1 MLDPMDAPSGLDNDL
16 IQAGAGHVGSNAP
29 VAPPGAGPQGAPSEQ
44 SSHPPPEADESWDH
58 HYQDERDAAYL
69 YRALAGIERA
79 PALRDLFQKLAVV
92 EDRHAARWEELFL
105 ASGRPLPAYRTARR
119 TRLLAWAARRFGTS
133 LVLPMMLAEEGR
145 EVQAYLG
152 LARRS
157 RHDRTHVAALEI
169 AADSA
174 VHARE
179 LAEAMGRDSEP
190 WHVGGS
196 GGYLRSIVYGFND
209 GLTANFGLVAGV
221 LGADVAPHVVIIS
234 GVAGAIADALSMGSS
249 GYLAAKSE
257 SEMHAHQIAIERQE
271 MTLMPDLEEEE
282 LAVIYE
288 AKGLTAERAR
298 ETARAIMQEPQK
310 ALDTMVREELN
321 IHPAE
326 LAPLRDGLVTGTA
339 TAIGAFIPIVPFFV
353 LAHARAVW
361 ASLALSMAAHFAIGA
376 ARSMFTGRGVWSSG
390 RDMFVVGFGVAAI
403 GYFIGEL
410 VTHLL

>member
-1 MLDPMDAPSGLDNDL
+1 MLNPMDAPGGTKAHDPAID
-16 IQAGAGHVGSNAP
+16 AGRPH
-29 VAPPGAGPQGAPSEQ
+29 
-44 SSHPPPEADESWDH
+44 ADETWDE
-58 HYQDERDAAYL
+58 HYRDERDAAYL
-69 YRALAGIERA
+69 YRALAAVERT
-79 PALRDLFQKLAVV
+79 PRLTELFDKLAIV
-92 EDRHAARWEELFL
+92 EDRHVQRWEELFR
-105 ASGRPLPAYRTARR
+105 ASGRPLPEYRTAGR

-152 LARRS
+152 LARHA
-157 RHDRTHVAALEI
+157 RHGQTHAAAIEI
-169 AADSA
+169 ANDSA

-179 LAEAMGRDSEP
+179 LSDAMGREGEP

-196 GGYLRSIVYGFND
+196 GGYLRSVVYGFND

-221 LGADVAPHVVIIS
+221 LGADVAPHIVIIS

-257 SEMHAHQIAIERQE
+257 SEVHAHQIEIERQE
-271 MTLMPDLEEEE
+271 MKLMPDLEEDE

-288 AKGLTAERAR
+288 AKGLSPERAR
-298 ETARAIMQEPQK
+298 ETARAIMQEPPK

-326 LAPLRDGLVTGTA
+326 LAPLREGLVTGTA
-339 TAIGAFIPIVPFFV
+339 TAIGAFIPIAPFVV
-353 LAHARAVW
+353 LDHWPAVW

-376 ARSMFTGRGVWSSG
+376 ARSLFTGRGVWSSG
-390 RDMFVVGFGVAAI
+390 RDMFLVGFGVAAI
-403 GYFIGEL
+403 GYLIGEL
-410 VTHLL
+410 VTRMM

>member
-1 MLDPMDAPSGLDNDL
+1 MDARSGFEDDLIKDEVSGGSTGTAHAVADRVAHPSG
-16 IQAGAGHVGSNAP
+16 GSDEDR
-29 VAPPGAGPQGAPSEQ
+29 PQ
-44 SSHPPPEADESWDH
+44 ADETWDE
-58 HYQDERDAAYL
+58 HYRDERDAAYL
-69 YRALAGIERA
+69 YRALAAVERT
-79 PALRDLFQKLAVV
+79 PELVDLFGKLAVV
-92 EDRHAARWEELFL
+92 EDRHSARWEELFR
-105 ASGRPLPAYRTARR
+105 ASGRPLPVYRTARR

-152 LARRS
+152 LARAS
-157 RHDRTHVAALEI
+157 RHRRTHAAALEI
-169 AADSA
+169 ATDSA

-179 LAEAMGRDSEP
+179 LAEAMGRDGEP

-196 GGYLRSIVYGFND
+196 GGYLRSVVYGFND
-209 GLTANFGLVAGV
+209 GLTANFGLVAGI
-221 LGADVAPHVVIIS
+221 LGADVAPHIVIIS
-234 GVAGAIADALSMGSS
+234 GVAGALADALSMGSS

-257 SEMHAHQIAIERQE
+257 SEVHAHQIEIERQE
-271 MTLMPDLEEEE
+271 MKLMPDLEEEE
-282 LAVIYE
+282 LAIIYE
-288 AKGLTAERAR
+288 SKGLTPQRAQ

-310 ALDTMVREELN
+310 ALDTMVQEELN

-361 ASLALSMAAHFAIGA
+361 ASLVLSMAAHFAIGA
-376 ARSMFTGRGVWSSG
+376 ARSLFTGRGVWSSG

-410 VTHLL
+410 VTRML